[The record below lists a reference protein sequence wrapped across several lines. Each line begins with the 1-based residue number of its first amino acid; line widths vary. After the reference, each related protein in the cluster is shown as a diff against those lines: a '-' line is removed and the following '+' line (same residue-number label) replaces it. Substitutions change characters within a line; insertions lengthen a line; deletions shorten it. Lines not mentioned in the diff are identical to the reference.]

1 MDKLEKLKSIG
12 CNVDE
17 GLNRCLNNQ
26 DFYLRLLIKAMDDNK
41 IETLKNAI
49 LNNNLKEAFEIS
61 HSLKGVYANLALT
74 PIYNIIYE
82 LTEYLRKE
90 DAQKPI
96 SERTTRQVE
105 NACGYLV
112 YTLKKSENV
121 FKQDAFVIPLK
132 KRNLG

>member
-90 DAQKPI
+90 EKMDYSSIINDLIIKYNDI
-96 SERTTRQVE
+96 K
-105 NACGYLV
+105 NII
-112 YTLKKSENV
+112 K
-121 FKQDAFVIPLK
+121 D
-132 KRNLG
+132 